1 MGGSCALQK
10 SGAAHVGS
18 GSLAVVA
25 ACLRHV
31 RFTPDSGHA
40 ADRLGCRLRAT
51 TGREQMQQP
60 GMLFYHF
67 VRAREQ
73 RRRKFDPERLG
84 CLEIEHQP
92 QLGGSLYRQIGRH
105 CAL

>member
-1 MGGSCALQK
+1 MAASFARPKATLRQALCSSFYPQLRTLF
-10 SGAAHVGS
+10 GAVGT
-18 GSLAVVA
+18 AEK
-25 ACLRHV
+25 CH
-31 RFTPDSGHA
+31 
-40 ADRLGCRLRAT
+40 

-92 QLGGSLYRQIGRH
+92 QLGGSLYRQIGRL